1 MGLPLIAIYTMASV
15 GSVAGGWLSSRL
27 MQRAHKPN
35 IARKVTMGICALC
48 VLPIATLS
56 HFQSLWYAVFA
67 VGLAAAAHQGWS
79 ANLVT
84 TVGDV
89 FPRRMVGTVVGIGGV
104 AGMIGSFFFSGVIGE
119 TLQRTGQYWALFAV
133 GASAYLVALG
143 IIHLLMPRMTPV
155 KLRD

>member
-1 MGLPLIAIYTMASV
+1 V
-15 GSVAGGWLSSRL
+15 
-27 MQRAHKPN
+27 
-35 IARKVTMGICALC
+35 C
-48 VLPIATLS
+48 VVPIATLS

-84 TVGDV
+84 LVGDV
-89 FPRRMVGTVVGIGGV
+89 FPRRLVGTVVGIGGV
-104 AGMIGSFFFSGVIGE
+104 AGMVGSFFYSGVIGE

-143 IIHLLMPRMTPV
+143 IIHLLMPRMAPV